1 MAQRIKGQKGSR
13 GQGVKELKKNSIK
26 VSKYQSVK
34 DADSLTLGHL
44 DLYSNPR
51 TLEPYFAAE
60 VVL

>member
-26 VSKYQSVK
+26 VSKYQSAK